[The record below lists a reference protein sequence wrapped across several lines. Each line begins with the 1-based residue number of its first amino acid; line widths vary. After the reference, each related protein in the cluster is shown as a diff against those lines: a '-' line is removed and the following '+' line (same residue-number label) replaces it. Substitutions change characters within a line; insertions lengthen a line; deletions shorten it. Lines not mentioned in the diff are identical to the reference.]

1 MSIPPGSLVA
11 VVGKVGSGKSSL
23 MSTLLGE
30 TNKLEGSV
38 KLNVSNR
45 TIVFMLYVMKKN
57 DDIPLET

>member
-38 KLNVSNR
+38 KLNVSNK